1 MSRNCT
7 NMMSNCCRPT
17 ASKVAPLV
25 LLEAMACG
33 LPFVAN
39 GVAGIRDYTNP
50 DCRITSGD
58 MDEYLPALA
67 SMAEALYAG
76 EIDHARL
83 QRYYSDTFSFTA
95 LCDRWETFLR
105 EIIALLTCGGGWYR
119 SVRKG

>member
-1 MSRNCT
+1 MRGAYQGDAAYVAQLH
-7 NMMSNCCRPT
+7 RYDVELLPT
-17 ASKVAPLV
+17 HGVEGAPLV

-58 MDEYLPALA
+58 MAEYLPALA

-83 QRYYSDTFSFTA
+83 QRLYADTYSFKA
-95 LCDRWETFLR
+95 LCDRWEAFLT
-105 EIIALLTCGGGWYR
+105 ELVAG
-119 SVRKG
+119 